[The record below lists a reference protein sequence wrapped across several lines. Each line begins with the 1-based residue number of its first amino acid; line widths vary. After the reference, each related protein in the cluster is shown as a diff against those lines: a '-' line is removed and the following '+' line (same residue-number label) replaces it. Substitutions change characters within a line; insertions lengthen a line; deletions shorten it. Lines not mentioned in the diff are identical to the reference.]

1 MAASHKHRIV
11 TLLFLIILQIG
22 VLSYHLKAQEQIID
36 SLENQLALVDNI
48 TRINYMIELSELYF
62 DISLKKS
69 ADYADSALLES
80 RKINNKKTEADALN
94 KIGNIHWITSNY
106 TTAMERYLE
115 ALDIREKIGDSAG
128 IAGCYNNLG
137 IIASEFNDYDV
148 AIEYTQKAYVINSKI
163 NNIGDI
169 ATNYNNLG
177 TYYHEMKKYSKALNY
192 YFMNLN
198 LLEDLDDKIS
208 LSYTLNNIGEIYN
221 DNKKYS
227 EALPYYN
234 RALEIQEEI
243 NLSTGIAVS
252 KLNLGDVYLKMG
264 DLENANKYLSECL
277 KISKKIGY
285 RDIQSYCYEL
295 IANYY
300 KEKENF
306 SEAYKYSQLFSETED
321 SIFSE
326 QTSRRFAEMQV
337 SFESELKDR
346 EIELMKR
353 NEELRNLNLI
363 KQKNRIIYLAIS
375 LLLIIFLVLLV
386 IRSYFLRKK
395 NLQSVKK
402 KNVELFYSSKK
413 LKKSE
418 IQLKDTNESMDRFFS
433 IIAHDLINPFHA
445 LLTLAEMLNNQN
457 EELEKEEVIKYSQ
470 LIHTSAKNLY
480 NLLNNLLQWT
490 KAQTG
495 KLDNKPEYLDANNQ
509 VNNVIAV
516 LSIAAREKKIKLIS
530 HIKKNHEVYCDQN
543 LLLTILRNLIHNA
556 IKYSKNGGKI
566 KISTVVKNDFV
577 EFSIA
582 DNGIGISKTNLDN
595 LFHIKHSFSTK
606 GTNNEEGTGLGLIL
620 CKEFVEIMG
629 GKIWAESTPGT
640 GTTFKFTVPNKNI
653 S

>member
-1 MAASHKHRIV
+1 MAATHKNRIV
-11 TLLFLIILQIG
+11 TLLILIILQAGI
-22 VLSYHLKAQEQIID
+22 LSHHLKAQGKIID
-36 SLENQLALVDNI
+36 SLENQLALADNI
-48 TRINYMIELSELYF
+48 SKIDYMIELSELYF
-62 DISLKKS
+62 EISLKKS

-80 RKINNKKTEADALN
+80 RKTNYKKGEADALN
-94 KIGNIHWITSNY
+94 KIGNIHWITSNFNA
-106 TTAMERYLE
+106 AMESYLE
-115 ALDIREKIGDSAG
+115 ALDIREEIGDSAG

-137 IIASEFNDYDV
+137 IIASEFNDFDI

-163 NNIGDI
+163 NNISDI

-177 TYYHEMKKYSKALNY
+177 TYYHEMKKYSNALNY

-198 LLEDLDDKIS
+198 LLEDLDDKTS

-221 DNKKYS
+221 ENKKYS
-227 EALPYYN
+227 EALPYYY

-264 DLENANKYLSECL
+264 DLENANKYLYECL
-277 KISKKIGY
+277 KISKRIGY
-285 RDIQSYCYEL
+285 RDIQSNCYEL
-295 IANYY
+295 LAKYY
-300 KEKENF
+300 QEKENF
-306 SEAYKYSQLFSETED
+306 KEAFKYSQLFSETED

-346 EIELMKR
+346 EIELLTK

-375 LLLIIFLVLLV
+375 LPLITFLILLLF
-386 IRSYFLRKK
+386 RSYLLRKK

-402 KNVELFYSSKK
+402 KNIELFYSAKK
-413 LKKSE
+413 LKRSE
-418 IQLKDTNESMDRFFS
+418 IRLKDTNESMDRFFS

-457 EELEKEEVIKYSQ
+457 EELKKEEVIKYSQ
-470 LIHTSAKNLY
+470 LINTSAKNLY
-480 NLLNNLLQWT
+480 NLLSNLLQWT

-495 KLDNKPEYLDANNQ
+495 KLDNKPEYLAANNP
-509 VNNVIAV
+509 VNTVTAL
-516 LSIAAREKKIKLIS
+516 LSIAAREKKIELVSSIN
-530 HIKKNHEVYCDQN
+530 KNHKAYCDEN

-556 IKYSKNGGKI
+556 IKYSKNEGKVE
-566 KISTVVKNDFV
+566 ISTVVKNGFI

-595 LFHIKHSFSTK
+595 LFNIKHSFSTK

-629 GKIWAESTPGT
+629 GEIWAESRPET
-640 GTTFKFTVPNKNI
+640 GTTLKFTVPNKNR
-653 S
+653 

>member
-1 MAASHKHRIV
+1 MTASYKNRIV
-11 TLLFLIILQIG
+11 TLLFLIILQAG
-22 VLSYHLKAQEQIID
+22 VLSELLSGQKQIIID
-36 SLENQLALVDNI
+36 SLENELALVDNI
-48 TRINYMIELSELYF
+48 SRINYMIELSKLYF

-69 ADYADSALLES
+69 ADYADSALIES
-80 RKINNKKTEADALN
+80 RKINNKKGEADALN
-94 KIGNIHWITSNY
+94 KLGNIHWVTSNY
-106 TTAMERYLE
+106 NAAMERYLE
-115 ALDIREKIGDSAG
+115 ALEIREEIGDSAG

-148 AIEYTQKAYVINSKI
+148 ALEYTKKAYAI
-163 NNIGDI
+163 NNRINNVSDI
-169 ATNYNNLG
+169 ATNCNNLG
-177 TYYHEMKKYSKALNY
+177 TYYHEMKEYSKALNY
-192 YFMNLN
+192 YFTNLN
-198 LLEDLDDKIS
+198 LLEELDDRTS
-208 LSYTLNNIGEIYN
+208 LSFTLNNIGEIYN
-221 DNKKYS
+221 ENKKYS
-227 EALPYYN
+227 EALPYYY
-234 RALEIQEEI
+234 RALKIQEEI
-243 NLSTGIAVS
+243 NETSGIAVS

-264 DLENANKYLSECL
+264 DLENAHKFLYESLN
-277 KISKKIGY
+277 ISKKIGY
-285 RDIQSYCYEL
+285 RDIQSYCYEIL
-295 IANYY
+295 SKYY

-306 SEAYKYSQLFSETED
+306 SEAYKYSRLFSETED

-326 QTSRRFAEMQV
+326 QTSKQFAEMQV

-353 NEELRNLNLI
+353 NEELRNLHLI
-363 KQKNRIIYLAIS
+363 KQKNRIIYLVIS

-418 IQLKDTNESMDRFFS
+418 VQLKDTNENMDRFFS

-445 LLTLAEMLNNQN
+445 LLTLTEMLNNQN
-457 EELEKEEVIKYSQ
+457 EELKKEEVIKYSQ
-470 LIHTSAKNLY
+470 LINTSAKNLY

-495 KLDNKPEYLDANNQ
+495 KLDNRPEYLDINDP
-509 VNNVIAV
+509 VNTVIAI

-530 HIKKNHEVYCDQN
+530 FIKKNHKVYCDKN

-556 IKYSKNGGKI
+556 IKYSKNGEKI
-566 KISTVVKNDFV
+566 EISTVVKNGFI
-577 EFSIA
+577 EFSIV

-595 LFHIKHSFSTK
+595 LFKIKHSFSTK

-629 GKIWAESTPGT
+629 GKIWAESKPET
-640 GTTFKFTVPNKNI
+640 GTTIKFTVPNKNE
-653 S
+653 

>member
-11 TLLFLIILQIG
+11 TLVFLIILQAGI
-22 VLSYHLKAQEQIID
+22 LSHHLKAQEQIID
-36 SLENQLALVDNI
+36 SLENQLQLVDNI
-48 TRINYMIELSELYF
+48 SKIDYMIELSELYF
-62 DISLKKS
+62 EISLRKS

-80 RKINNKKTEADALN
+80 RKTNYKKGEADALN
-94 KIGNIHWITSNY
+94 KMGNIHWITSNFNA
-106 TTAMERYLE
+106 AMERYLE
-115 ALDIREKIGDSAG
+115 ALDIREEIRDSAG

-137 IIASEFNDYDV
+137 IIASEFNDFDI
-148 AIEYTQKAYVINSKI
+148 AIEYTQKSYVINSKI
-163 NNIGDI
+163 NDI
-169 ATNYNNLG
+169 SGIVTNYNNLG
-177 TYYHEMKKYSKALNY
+177 TFYHEMKKYSQALNY

-198 LLEDLDDKIS
+198 LLEDLDDKTS

-227 EALPYYN
+227 EALPYYY

-264 DLENANKYLSECL
+264 DLENANKYLYECL

-285 RDIQSYCYEL
+285 RDVQSDCYEL
-295 IANYY
+295 LAKYY

-306 SEAYKYSQLFSETED
+306 REAFKYSQLFSETED

-346 EIELMKR
+346 EIELLTK

-363 KQKNRIIYLAIS
+363 KQKNKIIYLAIS
-375 LLLIIFLVLLV
+375 LLFITFLVWLLF
-386 IRSYFLRKK
+386 RSYLLRKK
-395 NLQSVKK
+395 NLQSFKK

-413 LKKSE
+413 LKRSE
-418 IQLKDTNESMDRFFS
+418 IRLKDTNESMDRFFS

-457 EELEKEEVIKYSQ
+457 EELKKEEVIKYSQ
-470 LIHTSAKNLY
+470 LINTSAKNLY
-480 NLLNNLLQWT
+480 NLLSNLLQWT
-490 KAQTG
+490 RAQTG
-495 KLDNKPEYLDANNQ
+495 KLDNKPEYLDANNS
-509 VNNVIAV
+509 VNTVTALLNIATK
-516 LSIAAREKKIKLIS
+516 EKKIELVSSIN
-530 HIKKNHEVYCDQN
+530 KNHKVYCDEN

-556 IKYSKNGGKI
+556 IKYSKNGGKVE
-566 KISTVVKNDFV
+566 ISTVVKNGFI

-595 LFHIKHSFSTK
+595 LFNIKHSFSTK

-629 GKIWAESTPGT
+629 GEIWAESTPET
-640 GTTFKFTVPNKNI
+640 GTTLKFTVPNKNI
-653 S
+653 

>member
-1 MAASHKHRIV
+1 MAATHKNRIV
-11 TLLFLIILQIG
+11 TLLILIILQAGI
-22 VLSYHLKAQEQIID
+22 LSHHLKAQGKIID
-36 SLENQLALVDNI
+36 SLENQLALADNI
-48 TRINYMIELSELYF
+48 SKIDYMIELSELYF
-62 DISLKKS
+62 EISLKKS

-80 RKINNKKTEADALN
+80 RKTNYKKGEADALN
-94 KIGNIHWITSNY
+94 KIGNIHWITSNFNA
-106 TTAMERYLE
+106 AMESYLE
-115 ALDIREKIGDSAG
+115 ALDIREEIGDSAG

-137 IIASEFNDYDV
+137 IIASEFNDFDI

-163 NNIGDI
+163 NNISDI

-177 TYYHEMKKYSKALNY
+177 TYYHEMKKYSNALNY

-198 LLEDLDDKIS
+198 LLEDLDDKTS

-221 DNKKYS
+221 ENKKYS
-227 EALPYYN
+227 EALPYYY

-264 DLENANKYLSECL
+264 DLENANKYLYECL
-277 KISKKIGY
+277 KISKRIGY
-285 RDIQSYCYEL
+285 RDIQSNCYEL
-295 IANYY
+295 LAKYY
-300 KEKENF
+300 QEKENF
-306 SEAYKYSQLFSETED
+306 KEAFKYSQLFSETED

-346 EIELMKR
+346 EIELLTK

-375 LLLIIFLVLLV
+375 LPLITFLILLLF
-386 IRSYFLRKK
+386 RSYLLRKK
-395 NLQSVKK
+395 NLQSVRK
-402 KNVELFYSSKK
+402 KNIELFYSSKK
-413 LKKSE
+413 LKRSE
-418 IQLKDTNESMDRFFS
+418 IRLKDTNESMDRFFS

-457 EELEKEEVIKYSQ
+457 EELKKEEVIKYSQ
-470 LIHTSAKNLY
+470 LINTSAKNLY
-480 NLLNNLLQWT
+480 NLLSNLLQWT

-495 KLDNKPEYLDANNQ
+495 KLDNKPEYLAANNP
-509 VNNVIAV
+509 VNTVTAL
-516 LSIAAREKKIKLIS
+516 LSIAAREKKIELVSSIN
-530 HIKKNHEVYCDQN
+530 KNHKIYCDEN

-556 IKYSKNGGKI
+556 IKYSKNEGKVE
-566 KISTVVKNDFV
+566 ISTVVKNGFI

-595 LFHIKHSFSTK
+595 LFNIKHSFSTK

-629 GKIWAESTPGT
+629 GEIWAESRPET
-640 GTTFKFTVPNKNI
+640 GTTLKFTVPNKNR
-653 S
+653 

>member
-11 TLLFLIILQIG
+11 TLVFLIILQAGI
-22 VLSYHLKAQEQIID
+22 LSHHLKAQEQIID
-36 SLENQLALVDNI
+36 SLENQLQLVDNI
-48 TRINYMIELSELYF
+48 SKIDYMIELSELYF
-62 DISLKKS
+62 EISLRKS

-80 RKINNKKTEADALN
+80 RKTNYKKGEADALN
-94 KIGNIHWITSNY
+94 KMGNIHWITSNFNA
-106 TTAMERYLE
+106 AMERYLE
-115 ALDIREKIGDSAG
+115 ALDVREEIRDSAG

-137 IIASEFNDYDV
+137 IIASEFNDFDI
-148 AIEYTQKAYVINSKI
+148 AIEYTQKSYVINSKI
-163 NNIGDI
+163 NDI
-169 ATNYNNLG
+169 SGIVTNYNNLG
-177 TYYHEMKKYSKALNY
+177 TFYHEMKKYSQALNY

-198 LLEDLDDKIS
+198 LLEDLDDKTS

-227 EALPYYN
+227 EALPYYY

-252 KLNLGDVYLKMG
+252 KLNLGDIYLKMG
-264 DLENANKYLSECL
+264 DIENADKYLYECL

-285 RDIQSYCYEL
+285 RDVQSDCYEL
-295 IANYY
+295 LAKYY

-306 SEAYKYSQLFSETED
+306 REAFKYSQLFSETED

-346 EIELMKR
+346 EIELLTK

-363 KQKNRIIYLAIS
+363 KQKNKIIYLAIS
-375 LLLIIFLVLLV
+375 LLFITFLVWLLF
-386 IRSYFLRKK
+386 RSYLLRKK
-395 NLQSVKK
+395 NLQSFKK

-413 LKKSE
+413 LKRSE
-418 IQLKDTNESMDRFFS
+418 IRLKDTNESMDRFFS

-457 EELEKEEVIKYSQ
+457 EELKKEEVIKYSQ
-470 LIHTSAKNLY
+470 LINTSAKNLY
-480 NLLNNLLQWT
+480 NLLSNLLQWT
-490 KAQTG
+490 RAQTG
-495 KLDNKPEYLDANNQ
+495 KLDNKPEYLDANNS
-509 VNNVIAV
+509 VNTVTALLNIATK
-516 LSIAAREKKIKLIS
+516 EKKIELVSSIN
-530 HIKKNHEVYCDQN
+530 KNHKVYCDEN

-556 IKYSKNGGKI
+556 IKYSKNGGKVE
-566 KISTVVKNDFV
+566 ISTVVKNGFI

-582 DNGIGISKTNLDN
+582 DNGIGILKTNLDN
-595 LFHIKHSFSTK
+595 LFNIKHSFSTK

-629 GKIWAESTPGT
+629 GEIWAESTPET
-640 GTTFKFTVPNKNI
+640 GTTLKFTVPNKNI
-653 S
+653 